1 MKITSNIS
9 TTSVIQ
15 IKENRLSKTKILAV
29 DNLYRG
35 EFNFAKYEFV
45 LSHYYRQSY
54 IKYVPSQKMFNY
66 VSLYWIQDLKI
77 YQVITQREQEQFRQV
92 NELKK

>member
-15 IKENRLSKTKILAV
+15 IKENWLSKTKILAV

-35 EFNFAKYEFV
+35 ELNFAKYEFV
-45 LSHYYRQSY
+45 LSYYYRQSY
-54 IKYVPSQKMFNY
+54 IKIVYEIIKYKTNY
-66 VSLYWIQDLKI
+66 LYFIVIIQ
-77 YQVITQREQEQFRQV
+77 
-92 NELKK
+92 